1 MKRVFIA
8 GSKSI
13 KSLSSFQEN
22 EIKQHLTNN
31 NLILLKNNYDIDYE
45 LQNLCNNESYMR
57 VFIFSLLHKPN
68 KTINKEWH
76 MMFIPPKNNDFEN
89 TINDRIISL
98 CDYAIVLWD
107 TKSQEDFS
115 IIIKLIHINKK
126 VILFI
131 ENQIVHIN
139 NKEDLHILLKYF

>member
-13 KSLSSFQEN
+13 KSLSNFQEN
-22 EIKQHLTNN
+22 EIKQHFTNN

-45 LQNLCNNESYMR
+45 LQNLCNNENYMR

-68 KTINKEWH
+68 KTINTEWH

>member
-45 LQNLCNNESYMR
+45 LQNLCNNENYMR

-68 KTINKEWH
+68 KTINNEWH